1 MISLTRRV
9 HVPQQG
15 HPHVHVTE
23 GGGRPCQGGA
33 PVLTGPL
40 ASGPGLPGT
49 PYAGMDPSNP
59 ATYVRPWNPVG
70 GMISYLN
77 YDGAAVQERQPTGLQ
92 RGRQQR
98 KRGYR

>member
-1 MISLTRRV
+1 MIGLTRRV

-15 HPHVHVTE
+15 HPLVHVTE
-23 GGGRPCQGGA
+23 GGGRPLQGGA
-33 PVLTGPL
+33 HLITYPL
-40 ASGPGLPGT
+40 PFAPTPGA

-59 ATYVRPWNPVG
+59 ATYVRPWNPQP
-70 GMISYLN
+70 GMISFLN
-77 YDGAAVQERQPTGLQ
+77 YDGAAVQQRQPTGGLQ